1 MTEKE
6 QLIARVAELSAALGR
21 DADPTGTVAELKARI
36 EELEAELDD
45 NSNSLNGGGSDGQL
59 NPQSLNTAGAET
71 GSGRRQARI
80 IPKVTL
86 HLRDTDNSI
95 LLAVKDEPCIIDA
108 DQARQV
114 VEVEQLARYADE

>member
-6 QLIARVAELSAALGR
+6 QLIARVTELSAKLGR
-21 DADPTGTVAELKARI
+21 DADITGTVAELKARV

-45 NSNSLNGGGSDGQL
+45 NATVLNEGGNDGL
-59 NPQSLNTAGAET
+59 TKPMSINNAAPETA
-71 GSGRRQARI
+71 SGRRLVRI

-86 HLRDTDNSI
+86 HLRDTDNSVLI
-95 LLAVKDEPCIIDA
+95 AVKDEPCPIDV

>member
-6 QLIARVAELSAALGR
+6 QLIARVTELSAKLGR
-21 DADPTGTVAELKARI
+21 DADITGTVAELKARV
-36 EELEAELDD
+36 EELEAELAD

-59 NPQSLNTAGAET
+59 SPMSLNTAGDET
-71 GSGRRQARI
+71 GSGRRLARI

>member
-6 QLIARVAELSAALGR
+6 QLIARVTELSAKLDR
-21 DADPTGTVAELKARI
+21 DADITGTVAELKARV

-45 NSNSLNGGGSDGQL
+45 NSNSLNGGGSDSQL

-71 GSGRRQARI
+71 GSGRRLARI

-95 LLAVKDEPCIIDA
+95 LLAVKDEPCPIDA
-108 DQARQV
+108 EQARKV

>member
-6 QLIARVAELSAALGR
+6 QLIARVTELSAKLGR

-45 NSNSLNGGGSDGQL
+45 DTGLVNGRGNDGQTQ
-59 NPQSLNTAGAET
+59 PATRSES
-71 GSGRRQARI
+71 SGNLVQI

-86 HLRDTDNSI
+86 HLRDTDNSL
-95 LLAVKDEPCIIDA
+95 LLAVKDEPCTLDA
-108 DQARQV
+108 EQARQV

>member
-6 QLIARVAELSAALGR
+6 QLIARVVELSKKLGR
-21 DADPTGTVAELKARI
+21 DADTTGTVAELKARI

-45 NSNSLNGGGSDGQL
+45 DTGLVNGGGDGGLSQQ
-59 NPQSLNTAGAET
+59 NNAVTSSAT
-71 GSGRRQARI
+71 SGHLVRI

-86 HLRDTDNSI
+86 HLRLGNEP
-95 LLAVKDEPCIIDA
+95 LLAVKDQPCLIDME
-108 DQARQV
+108 QARQV

>member
-45 NSNSLNGGGSDGQL
+45 DTGLVSGSGNDGQTQPSSLN
-59 NPQSLNTAGAET
+59 QSAGRSEP
-71 GSGRRQARI
+71 SGNLVQI

-86 HLRDTDNSI
+86 HLLLGNEP
-95 LLAVKDEPCIIDA
+95 LLAVKDKPCFIDA
-108 DQARQV
+108 EQARQV

>member
-6 QLIARVAELSAALGR
+6 QLIARVTELSAKLGR
-21 DADPTGTVAELKARI
+21 DADITGTVAELKARV

-45 NSNSLNGGGSDGQL
+45 NSNSLNGGGSDGQFAPL
-59 NPQSLNTAGAET
+59 PLNTAGAET
-71 GSGRRQARI
+71 GSGRRLARI

-114 VEVEQLARYADE
+114 VEVEQLAIYADE

>member
-6 QLIARVAELSAALGR
+6 QLIANVTELSAKLGR
-21 DADPTGTVAELKARI
+21 DADITGTVAELKARV
-36 EELEAELDD
+36 EELEAELAD
-45 NSNSLNGGGSDGQL
+45 NSNSLNGGGNDGQL
-59 NPQSLNTAGAET
+59 HHRSMSTAGDET
-71 GSGRRQARI
+71 ASGHRLTRI

-95 LLAVKDEPCIIDA
+95 LLAVKDKPCPIDVE
-108 DQARQV
+108 QARQV

>member
-6 QLIARVAELSAALGR
+6 QLIARVAELSAKLGR
-21 DADPTGTVAELKARI
+21 ETDPSGTVLELKARI

-45 NSNSLNGGGSDGQL
+45 DTGLVS
-59 NPQSLNTAGAET
+59 
-71 GSGRRQARI
+71 GSGNDGHTQPLSLTPAATRYESAGNLVQI

-86 HLRDTDNSI
+86 HLRLGNEP
-95 LLAVKDEPCIIDA
+95 LLAVKDQPCFIDVE
-108 DQARQV
+108 QARQV